1 MLANVEVDFWVEL
14 ESTLTI
20 KIWVLTLIACIV
32 ECLDLRSIFVNLKVK
47 VEVSWVGIEMGVEIH
62 QLVLITTKA

>member
-32 ECLDLRSIFVNLKVK
+32 ECSDLRSIFVNLKVK